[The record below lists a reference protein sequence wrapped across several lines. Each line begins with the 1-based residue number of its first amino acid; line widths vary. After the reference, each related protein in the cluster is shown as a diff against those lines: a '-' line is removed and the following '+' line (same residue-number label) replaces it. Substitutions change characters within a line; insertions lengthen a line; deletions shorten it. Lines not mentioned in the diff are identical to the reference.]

1 MSHNSRQAGNTAH
14 RALTGT
20 HANHNHA
27 TPNTGTDT
35 PPRTGPQDRLR
46 AAYHLV
52 LSGWEVRDA
61 AAWLGLRPER
71 VRSMCPQPSA
81 PLKAQSIR

>member
-1 MSHNSRQAGNTAH
+1 VNTAY

-20 HANHNHA
+20 HAGHNHA
-27 TPNTGTDT
+27 TTNIGTDT
-35 PPRTGPQDRLR
+35 PPCTDLQDRLR

-61 AAWLGLRPER
+61 AAWLGLRPEL
-71 VRSMCPQPSA
+71 VRSVYPQARTPRA
-81 PLKAQSIR
+81 DA

>member
-1 MSHNSRQAGNTAH
+1 MSPNSSQAGNTAY

-20 HANHNHA
+20 HAGHNHA
-27 TPNTGTDT
+27 TTNTGTDT
-35 PPRTGPQDRLR
+35 PPCTGLQDQLR

-61 AAWLGLRPER
+61 ASWLGLRPELVRR
-71 VRSMCPQPSA
+71 VCPC
-81 PLKAQSIR
+81 KIAQRAA